1 MTNSVSFGSNPDVF
15 ERSDLSPIFSG
26 RLREFDTEIS
36 SYQHALS
43 LLPRSAP
50 TRSSNVYGLATER
63 LGRYQLSNQQ
73 DDLEQSIL
81 GFTEAIL
88 SLPPPLPFPNIN
100 QAFHSLMGAMFL
112 RAMESKHPEDVKY
125 SVIYLCYWH
134 RLPHDVHNPIS
145 FPVTSFLVSALAFQ
159 AELKLGDMDQ
169 DIEEMADLCDELLDS
184 NISTDSLTLPIM
196 LFASTV
202 DARDEESIGVK
213 FPSKKVIGCL
223 QRVIIHLPDLPLVS
237 IVLAEYLLR
246 RFWNTVSD
254 DDYNEGMAILDKVI
268 KFRGPG
274 DMPSPYEAMALK
286 SAVLF
291 PSA

>member
-1 MTNSVSFGSNPDVF
+1 
-15 ERSDLSPIFSG
+15 
-26 RLREFDTEIS
+26 
-36 SYQHALS
+36 
-43 LLPRSAP
+43 
-50 TRSSNVYGLATER
+50 
-63 LGRYQLSNQQ
+63 
-73 DDLEQSIL
+73 
-81 GFTEAIL
+81 
-88 SLPPPLPFPNIN
+88 
-100 QAFHSLMGAMFL
+100 
-112 RAMESKHPEDVKY
+112 
-125 SVIYLCYWH
+125 
-134 RLPHDVHNPIS
+134 
-145 FPVTSFLVSALAFQ
+145 LAFQ

-254 DDYNEGMAILDKVI
+254 NDYNEGMAILDKVI